1 MQKVVVEIEWDP
13 EIVHWLDNPDQ
24 ISRALSRQLGQT
36 FKVKD
41 LSGLAKE
48 LDYWKSQ
55 CQRCSDDNVALSMLR
70 AKAEENAES
79 WRSYAT
85 DFYRT
90 SKRLD
95 IATTALGEIHSIQRG
110 ITAEWTIAKDALTSI
125 TELEGKDGTDTKR
138 VPNP

>member
-1 MQKVVVEIEWDP
+1 LQKVVVEIEWDP

-36 FKVKD
+36 FKVQ
-41 LSGLAKE
+41 
-48 LDYWKSQ
+48 DYWKSQ